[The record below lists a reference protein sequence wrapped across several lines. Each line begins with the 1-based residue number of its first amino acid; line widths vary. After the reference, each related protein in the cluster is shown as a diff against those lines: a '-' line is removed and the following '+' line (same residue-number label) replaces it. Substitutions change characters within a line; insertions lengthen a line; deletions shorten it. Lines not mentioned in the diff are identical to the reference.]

1 MCWQIYY
8 DAEVFKGKKD
18 KKSQEAQEVI
28 MWMANR
34 KKKKIYLKQGSD
46 AMTINQTVKGVRK

>member
-34 KKKKIYLKQGSD
+34 KKKKYISSRVVMQ
-46 AMTINQTVKGVRK
+46 